1 MTLAPLL
8 SALHARSRIDE
19 ALEQVRSHAYIERAA
34 AASDVDALAALEK
47 SIAALLAAQ
56 DTDACAMGARA
67 AALYVAQGGWA
78 VAEVHAAAWLQR
90 ILAQLD
96 GADAARAAPLVDLA
110 RVLMGCESPARPEYH
125 RVVVAPM
132 LAKIGVAVIS
142 VLESSASSAA
152 MVRGQSRFA
161 DTAAIPV

>member
-67 AALYVAQGGWA
+67 AALYVARRVGCSRSA
-78 VAEVHAAAWLQR
+78 RSCVAAAHPC
-90 ILAQLD
+90 
-96 GADAARAAPLVDLA
+96 AA
-110 RVLMGCESPARPEYH
+110 
-125 RVVVAPM
+125 
-132 LAKIGVAVIS
+132 
-142 VLESSASSAA
+142 
-152 MVRGQSRFA
+152 
-161 DTAAIPV
+161 